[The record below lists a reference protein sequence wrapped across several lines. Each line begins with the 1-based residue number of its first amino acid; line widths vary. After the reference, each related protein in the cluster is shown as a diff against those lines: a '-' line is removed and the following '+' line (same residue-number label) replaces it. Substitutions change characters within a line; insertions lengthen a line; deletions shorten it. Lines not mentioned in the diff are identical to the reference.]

1 MLTVSWEFQLMSWAA
16 GIGTIQ
22 TGEIIRSY
30 IHIYIFHSLFTIHWL
45 TIKQQL
51 SIIVQCN
58 PTKNAHMPMLK
69 HQELFHYF
77 AVYHRPSLFYI
88 GSTAAAVLEVSGY
101 LTDWRFF
108 SSSCTLRPDVDH

>member
-1 MLTVSWEFQLMSWAA
+1 MNVDSQL
-16 GIGTIQ
+16 GISVDELGS
-22 TGEIIRSY
+22 GNWNYSNRRNYPIIYS
-30 IHIYIFHSLFTIHWL
+30 YIFHSLFTIHWL